1 MSFDLVKSVSC
12 VRLSL
17 YRELSRVSAFLE
29 EGCYRALAKIKRFVR
44 QVKEREV
51 RNRGSLKREK
61 LSESKLFKTVIV
73 SNWLP

>member
-1 MSFDLVKSVSC
+1 M
-12 VRLSL
+12 RLSL
-17 YRELSRVSAFLE
+17 SRVFSSFPS

-44 QVKEREV
+44 QGKEREV

-73 SNWLP
+73 SNWYRELETGSWQAGI